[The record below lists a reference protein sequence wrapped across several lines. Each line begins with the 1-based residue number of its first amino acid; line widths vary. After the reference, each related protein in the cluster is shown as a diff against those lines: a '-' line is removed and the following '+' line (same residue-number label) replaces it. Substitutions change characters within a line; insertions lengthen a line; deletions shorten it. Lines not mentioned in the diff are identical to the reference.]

1 MFNLTKIVLIS
12 LIICLGLIAGASL
25 SAQEETIQEVITD
38 EEVSAEDL
46 EVKDPKLLPDSGFY
60 FLKEWGRGIRSFFTF
75 NKVKKIELESR
86 YANERLIE
94 IKEMVEQNKDPEKIK
109 KATEKY
115 EKTLDKVKKQ
125 SEKIE
130 EKAEE
135 NLKVKSFLDKYT
147 HQQILHQ
154 TILEK
159 LENQVPA
166 EVFDKIKQARERHL
180 ERFGEVMTKLE
191 NKEKIEERLENAL
204 EEINGSKFKNFKNL
218 EILMEIEEKVP
229 EQAKE
234 AVRKVEGNALKRL
247 QEDLEKMSPEDQER
261 FQKYIEQI
269 SGDKEKHLEI
279 LENLESELKDK
290 TMLEAVWLRK
300 KVQQAQEKVSERIK
314 IREREQ
320 EQPNTGGCIAS
331 WNPVCGKDGKTYSNR
346 CFANTAGAEIN
357 YKGKCE
363 TNSVPKC
370 KEMTVDEALNI
381 ALSSECAQKAK
392 LSSKAFCNEDTD
404 TWWIDLDLFEKKEG
418 CNPAC
423 VVNVV
428 SKTATINWR
437 CTGVISAKEISW
449 SEAIVILNSGKVE
462 VVSRTH
468 NRIVTL
474 ILKDGTDFRTQE
486 PNIDNI
492 FDEIDKCGELCKN
505 IIRETE

>member
-218 EILMEIEEKVP
+218 EILMKIEEKVP

-234 AVRKVEGNALKRL
+234 AIRKAEENALKRL
-247 QEDLEKMSPEDQER
+247 QGDLEKMSPEDQER

-269 SGDKEKHLEI
+269 SGDKEKQLEI
-279 LENLESELKDK
+279 LENLRTGLKENSEIEEKLMESREKI
-290 TMLEAVWLRK
+290 LEKIPA
-300 KVQQAQEKVSERIK
+300 EIK
-314 IREREQ
+314 IKK
-320 EQPNTGGCIAS
+320 I
-331 WNPVCGKDGKTYSNR
+331 
-346 CFANTAGAEIN
+346 
-357 YKGKCE
+357 
-363 TNSVPKC
+363 
-370 KEMTVDEALNI
+370 
-381 ALSSECAQKAK
+381 
-392 LSSKAFCNEDTD
+392 
-404 TWWIDLDLFEKKEG
+404 EK
-418 CNPAC
+418 
-423 VVNVV
+423 
-428 SKTATINWR
+428 
-437 CTGVISAKEISW
+437 
-449 SEAIVILNSGKVE
+449 
-462 VVSRTH
+462 
-468 NRIVTL
+468 
-474 ILKDGTDFRTQE
+474 
-486 PNIDNI
+486 
-492 FDEIDKCGELCKN
+492 
-505 IIRETE
+505 